1 MKQKAPIIVLIVAIV
16 LAGAWFGYD
25 KFLKQQDVSDS
36 TEVAETTATQ
46 DTAQEGTLE
55 SPAPQVTD
63 QTVAQPGGNVSQ
75 TPYDLTAD
83 SNGLSKSTV
92 VLKTSKGSLKFK
104 LYSKDAPN
112 TVKRFAELIQSK
124 FYNGLSFH
132 RVVPGFVVQTG
143 DPKSKNKNDPTVGT
157 GGSGQKLNAEV
168 NGRKHVRGTVAM
180 ARAQDL
186 NSADSQFYISLG
198 TWTHLDNAYT
208 VIGQVVDYGEKVG
221 GKDVLDR
228 IVQWDDLVEMHF
240 E

>member
-1 MKQKAPIIVLIVAIV
+1 VKQKAPLLILALVIVLG
-16 LAGAWFGYD
+16 GAWFGYH
-25 KFLKQQDVSDS
+25 KFVVNQNQEASSASSS
-36 TEVAETTATQ
+36 TETPPDTT
-46 DTAQEGTLE
+46 GTSSGE
-55 SPAPQVTD
+55 
-63 QTVAQPGGNVSQ
+63 AQPAATLTDNTASSGGSVTQNA
-75 TPYDLTAD
+75 YDLTPD

-92 VLKTSKGSLKFK
+92 VLKTSKGTVKFK

-157 GGSGQKLNAEV
+157 GGSGQKLNAEI

-198 TWTHLDNAYT
+198 TWAHLDNAYT
-208 VIGQVVDYGEKVG
+208 VIGQVVDSGEKTG

-228 IVQWDDLVEMHF
+228 IVQWDDLVEIHF

>member
-1 MKQKAPIIVLIVAIV
+1 MKQKALGIV
-16 LAGAWFGYD
+16 LAVIVVLAAAWFGYN
-25 KFLKQQDVSDS
+25 KFMKQQGENASL
-36 TEVAETTATQ
+36 TAT
-46 DTAQEGTLE
+46 AAPAVAA
-55 SPAPQVTD
+55 SPAPTGD
-63 QTVAQPGGNVSQ
+63 QAAATAAPTGQTTGGTVSQ
-75 TPYDLTAD
+75 TPYDLTPDA
-83 SNGLSKSTV
+83 NGLSKSTV
-92 VLKTSKGSLKFK
+92 VMKTSKGVLKFK

-157 GGSGQKLNAEV
+157 GGSGEKLKAEI

-186 NSADSQFYISLG
+186 DSADSQFYISLG
-198 TWTHLDNAYT
+198 TWPHLDNAYT
-208 VIGQVVDYGEKVG
+208 VIGQVVDYGEKVN

-228 IVQWDDLVEMHF
+228 IVQWDDVVEMHF